1 MAPSSSS
8 VSEKG
13 LGLKAPNSSLNSDAV
28 PAATATAAAAP
39 SLGRTEWLQILS
51 TFIVFTNTWGF
62 LLTSGVLQAHYELVL
77 LRDQSSSNISWISTT
92 CAFLVLSAGI
102 VTGPLYDRGFYRL
115 LLLAGSVLQVFG
127 LMMLSIST
135 RYYQLFLSHGIC
147 IGIGAGVAFTP
158 SVSAAARSLPHP
170 ATRAKAMGL
179 MASGSCIG
187 GIVFPLALR
196 ALIPEVGFPW
206 AIRIIAFIVLG
217 LYFLSYLVLLQSSA
231 QVQAGSFVR
240 AFFDVSS
247 LTDAPFMM
255 LCVASLFSATAFY
268 IPLLYLP
275 LLTAIRVPSISPDLS
290 LDLLAILNGASAVG
304 RLLAGLIAAVC
315 GSTETV
321 AVSLVAGSVLLFCW
335 MAVDTLAGTLAWVV
349 FWGMV
354 SGILVTLPGAFI
366 PFFCPSIAV
375 IGTRSGFYWAWVG
388 LGMLIGSPI
397 GGAIYPLQSSG
408 GGYWHLQVF
417 AGVFMMGAAVL
428 TVYPIVHLR
437 HRNRRAAAS

>member
-1 MAPSSSS
+1 
-8 VSEKG
+8 
-13 LGLKAPNSSLNSDAV
+13 
-28 PAATATAAAAP
+28 
-39 SLGRTEWLQILS
+39 
-51 TFIVFTNTWGF
+51 
-62 LLTSGVLQAHYELVL
+62 VL
-77 LRDQSSSNISWISTT
+77 LKDQSSSNISWISTT

-102 VTGPLYDRGFYRL
+102 VTGPLYDRGLYRL
-115 LLLAGSVLQVFG
+115 LLLAGSVLQVLG

-187 GIVFPLALR
+187 TSRSRDIHMYMCIYIFSIIATDILTRTVGGIVFPLALR
-196 ALIPEVGFPW
+196 ALIPKVGFPW
-206 AIRIIAFIVLG
+206 AIRIIAFIILG
-217 LYFLSYLVLLQSSA
+217 LYFLSYLVQLRSSA

-240 AFFDVSS
+240 AFFDISS

-255 LCVASLFSATAFY
+255 LCVASLFSAMAFY

-275 LLTAIRVPSISPDLS
+275 LLTAIRVPSISTKFS

-304 RLLAGLIAAVC
+304 RLLAGLIAAVY
-315 GSTETV
+315 GPTETV

-366 PFFCPSIAV
+366 PFFCPSMAV

-397 GGAIYPLQSSG
+397 GGAIYPLKSSG

-428 TVYPIVHLR
+428 TVYPIVYLQ